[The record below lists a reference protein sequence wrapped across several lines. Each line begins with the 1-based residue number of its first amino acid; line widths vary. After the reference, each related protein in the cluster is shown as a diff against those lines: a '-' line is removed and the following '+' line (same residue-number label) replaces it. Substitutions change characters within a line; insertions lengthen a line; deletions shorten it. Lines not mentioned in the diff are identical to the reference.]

1 MQASQP
7 VLLLWWCTYH
17 RRSRRR
23 SRRMPELQGTS
34 VMAVSVT
41 DEWVNS
47 KGLLD
52 PLSEVDPA
60 EYPLSIRSLY
70 VLLGGSHGP
79 RCCRL
84 TLAGKFCD

>member
-1 MQASQP
+1 MQGSQP
-7 VLLLWWCTYH
+7 VLLLWWCRYH

-47 KGLLD
+47 TRSFGSFIRGRPCGVSAVYSV
-52 PLSEVDPA
+52 PLCLTWRVSWPTV
-60 EYPLSIRSLY
+60 LSADF
-70 VLLGGSHGP
+70 GGQI
-79 RCCRL
+79 L
-84 TLAGKFCD
+84 